1 MEIENF
7 SKHLQE
13 VTYPTKEQENE
24 GWHIQGCLPK
34 FSNQIC
40 KFDVRSMIPDDKY
53 GLSKKIKSNSK
64 ADKIVFKTANGW
76 FIFDNEEF
84 LDYFKNS
91 GKYVIDIEEI
101 IKNTSFNWSL
111 NSI

>member
-53 GLSKKIKSNSK
+53 GLSKKIKCRLK
-64 ADKIVFKTANGW
+64 KIN
-76 FIFDNEEF
+76 IQ
-84 LDYFKNS
+84 Y
-91 GKYVIDIEEI
+91 
-101 IKNTSFNWSL
+101 
-111 NSI
+111 